1 MDWLTK
7 MNSAIDYIEENLTGK
22 IDLNIICMKACC
34 SSYNFQRMFS
44 FITDITL
51 AEYIRRRKLT
61 AAAFEL
67 QSSNQKIIDIAT
79 KYGYDSAT
87 SFSRAFSALHG
98 LTPTEAKRAG
108 SSLKAFP
115 KISFQISIKGEK
127 EMNYRIET
135 KEAFDVFGIETISS
149 LTGEKDYLSPAELWQ
164 NCQRNGEYERLF
176 SNAGSLPNFV
186 SQDLCKVHAV
196 ENYRKTEENTFPY
209 MLCAFV
215 SNSSKTEGYKI
226 IHIPAQ
232 TYVIFTSEK
241 FKWGGMSFLKF
252 YLPCKKGFTVNGC
265 QQQITKGQIPP
276 TLKSMEALRNT
287 VISNCGFLLPRNNN
301 AP

>member
-241 FKWGGMSFLKF
+241 FKWGDEFFKILSTMQKRF
-252 YLPCKKGFTVNGC
+252 YSEWLPTANYERADSANFEIYGGTEEYGYIELWFPVTKK
-265 QQQITKGQIPP
+265 
-276 TLKSMEALRNT
+276 
-287 VISNCGFLLPRNNN
+287 
-301 AP
+301 

>member
-241 FKWGGMSFLKF
+241 FKWGGDEFFKILSTMQKRF
-252 YLPCKKGFTVNGC
+252 YSEWLPTANYERADSANFEIYGGTEEYGYIELWFPVTKK
-265 QQQITKGQIPP
+265 
-276 TLKSMEALRNT
+276 
-287 VISNCGFLLPRNNN
+287 
-301 AP
+301 

>member
-7 MNSAIDYIEENLTGK
+7 VNSAIDYIEENLTGK

-241 FKWGGMSFLKF
+241 FKWGDEFFKILSTMQKRF
-252 YLPCKKGFTVNGC
+252 YSEWLPTANYERADSANFEIYGGTEEYGYIELWFPVTKK
-265 QQQITKGQIPP
+265 
-276 TLKSMEALRNT
+276 
-287 VISNCGFLLPRNNN
+287 
-301 AP
+301 